1 MGIPSILFKNHPMT
15 FCALQTHPANMI
27 NTGYYFFWGPFCA
40 LKRKSHAECD
50 WDIGLTLLYSV
61 GFKLIRQQETF
72 MVLPSPSA
80 YHFLFLIFLKWN
92 PKLSYTNNN
101 VQTRVYAIY
110 YFCFDNKAARLLF
123 SGSLCTALQPLDQS
137 YQTCTLIPGFRP
149 VVCQALATTNLPGK
163 DIRTNISR

>member
-1 MGIPSILFKNHPMT
+1 
-15 FCALQTHPANMI
+15 MI
-27 NTGYYFFWGPFCA
+27 NTGYYLFWGPFCA
-40 LKRKSHAECD
+40 LKRKLHAECCMLKWLRHWPHTFVLCRVQTNKATGD
-50 WDIGLTLLYSV
+50 
-61 GFKLIRQQETF
+61 F
-72 MVLPSPSA
+72 MVLSSPSA
-80 YHFLFLIFLKWN
+80 YHFLFLIFLKWK

-101 VQTRVYAIY
+101 VPTRVYAIC

-137 YQTCTLIPGFRP
+137 YQTCTLIPCFRP